1 MRDAAISL
9 LQHPSTQ
16 ERSQI
21 LSSQMSKYLAL
32 AIKQAANS
40 QCRYRVGAV
49 LVRGGRVL
57 GGACNKYR
65 NHPIIDFQNASF
77 HAEEV
82 ILRRTRRP
90 QGAVVYVARVDSQ
103 GRPLLARPCQRCQQ
117 ALAAYGVARAYYT
130 TATGSGSMRIAQP
143 AGHGARLI
151 Y

>member
-1 MRDAAISL
+1 M
-9 LQHPSTQ
+9 
-16 ERSQI
+16 
-21 LSSQMSKYLAL
+21 
-32 AIKQAANS
+32 KQAVNS

-65 NHPIIDFQNASF
+65 NHPIIDFRNASF

-103 GRPLLARPCQRCQQ
+103 GRPLLARPCPRCQR
-117 ALAAYGVARAYYT
+117 ALAAYGVVRAYYT
-130 TATGSGSMRIAQP
+130 TDTGVGSMRIAQP
-143 AGHGARLI
+143 LERARQ
-151 Y
+151 